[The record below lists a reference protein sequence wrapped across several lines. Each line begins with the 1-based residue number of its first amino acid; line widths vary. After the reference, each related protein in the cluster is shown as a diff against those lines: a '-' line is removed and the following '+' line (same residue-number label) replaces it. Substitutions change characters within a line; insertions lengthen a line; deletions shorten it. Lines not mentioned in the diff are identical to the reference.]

1 MDEHQTP
8 DPMIIR
14 LSSTEGNFFAT
25 VKSFDANI
33 AISGNFVH
41 VLNAKNSSGSENLW
55 SDDATISPNMS
66 SELTLWFDQCVGI
79 QGLTDLQLVN
89 CEDLNRTPKLHR
101 KHTPRRHYP

>member
-1 MDEHQTP
+1 MDKHQTP
-8 DPMIIR
+8 DPVIIR
-14 LSSTEGNFFAT
+14 LSPTGGNFFAA

-33 AISGNFVH
+33 AISGNFV
-41 VLNAKNSSGSENLW
+41 LNAKNSNGYENLW
-55 SDDATISPNMS
+55 SDCATISANIS
-66 SELTLWFDQCVGI
+66 SELTLWFDQCVEI